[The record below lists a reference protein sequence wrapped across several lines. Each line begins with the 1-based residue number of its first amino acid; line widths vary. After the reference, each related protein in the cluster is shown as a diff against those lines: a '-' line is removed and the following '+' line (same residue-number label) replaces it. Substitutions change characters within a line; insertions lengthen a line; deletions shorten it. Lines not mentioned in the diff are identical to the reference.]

1 MCNAYTELND
11 PVIQRER
18 FADQVKVSFNPNIL
32 TCINLDIQFHILV
45 ECRAQELIK
54 IVVYFVNLILENGN
68 QTDLCL

>member
-32 TCINLDIQFHILV
+32 TCINLDMPVSHFGGMQSTGAHQNSCL
-45 ECRAQELIK
+45 
-54 IVVYFVNLILENGN
+54 
-68 QTDLCL
+68 LCESYLGERESN